1 MIINNKP
8 LSLAET
14 KKFVAEYEK
23 KLKNVDEEKDDRLE
37 SVTAYLKKFSKL
49 SIEKSD
55 KIKQEL
61 QNLDLMQLKEKHI
74 IKIIDLLPADAE
86 DLHKI
91 LIGEPVNLDKNEVD
105 KILDIIKKYGK

>member
-1 MIINNKP
+1 MIINDKP

-14 KKFVAEYEK
+14 KKLVAEYEK
-23 KLKNVDEEKDDRLE
+23 KLDKVSEEKDERIE

-49 SIEKSD
+49 SVEKSD
-55 KIKQEL
+55 KMRQEL
-61 QNLDLMQLKEKHI
+61 QSLDLMQLKEKHI

-91 LIGEPVNLDKNEVD
+91 LIGEPVNLDKNEID

>member
-14 KKFVAEYEK
+14 KNFVAEYEK

-49 SIEKSD
+49 SNEKSD
-55 KIKQEL
+55 KIKKEL
-61 QNLDLMQLKEKHI
+61 QSLDLMQLKEKHI

-91 LIGEPVNLDKNEVD
+91 LVGEPVSLDKNEID
-105 KILDIIKKYGK
+105 KILDIVKKYSK